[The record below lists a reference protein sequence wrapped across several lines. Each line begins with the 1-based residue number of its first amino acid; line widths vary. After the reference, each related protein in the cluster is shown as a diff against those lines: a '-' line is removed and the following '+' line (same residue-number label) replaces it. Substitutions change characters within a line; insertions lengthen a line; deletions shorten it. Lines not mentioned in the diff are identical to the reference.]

1 MKKKKDSFKFHYK
14 DESREIRI
22 TASSKSVERFCK
34 PQKEIVQ
41 PACQSRKDKVER
53 NITIIVSVLTIIGF
67 IYKTICFFYDLFMH
81 ICFQEN
87 RWISKHPVFM
97 EYQV

>member
-1 MKKKKDSFKFHYK
+1 MKKKKESFKFHYK

-53 NITIIVSVLTIIGF
+53 NITIIVSVLTIIGY
-67 IYKTICFFYDLFMH
+67 IYKTLVMVDHQYSPLSRSSWRVIL
-81 ICFQEN
+81 I
-87 RWISKHPVFM
+87 K
-97 EYQV
+97 